1 MTNVEFF
8 SLACDVRLQKCVA
21 LGVFRFLQRGVLRAV
36 RKGLQNKPFRY
47 SQSARSRFFDAKVA
61 LRTAEYA
68 WISGNMHSSHLWMSY
83 YCVRVCKIG
92 CKMREPH
99 CFNSS
104 VLGCSLD
111 RGIAWPF

>member
-1 MTNVEFF
+1 MTNAEFCN
-8 SLACDVRLQKCVA
+8 LAWDVRLQKCVA
-21 LGVFRFLQRGVLRAV
+21 LGVFRFFQRGVLRAV
-36 RKGLQNKPFRY
+36 RKGLQDIPFRY
-47 SQSARSRFFDAKVA
+47 SQSWRNRFFEAKVG
-61 LRTAEYA
+61 LRTPEYA
-68 WISGNMHSSHLWMSY
+68 RISGNMHSSRLWLSY
-83 YCVRVCKIG
+83 YCVRVCKIR